1 MAAHAKSFHGPKL
14 TKILVIRN
22 GYYYYQWMVFIGFVI
37 MQHINANSKWKCVKI
52 SVPNCYDYEN
62 GVTY

>member
-1 MAAHAKSFHGPKL
+1 MG
-14 TKILVIRN
+14 
-22 GYYYYQWMVFIGFVI
+22 FIGFVK
-37 MQHINANSKWKCVKI
+37 MQHINANYKWTCVKI